1 MCPVALCCVLSCR
14 VVLRCVV
21 LCCVVL
27 YRVFSCCVVL
37 CRAVPCRAWL
47 CYVVPCRVLLCC
59 VVLCCVVLCCVI
71 LYCIMTLW
79 GVKYLEVKLL
89 LYTWLSTTI
98 ANIKNFLRNI
108 TMALQSVIKIKK
120 QNIEYRYNELTLKKI
135 IIRLD
140 VNSIL

>member
-59 VVLCCVVLCCVI
+59 VVLCCVI

-98 ANIKNFLRNI
+98 ANIKNFPRNI

-120 QNIEYRYNELTLKKI
+120 QNIEYRYNGLTLKKI